1 MILKPTN
8 AGQCNGIAQVN
19 AIPNTNWTYLWSN
32 GVTTKKDSSLCGG
45 NNWVKVSIPGTTCTV
60 QLNMFIPVDS
70 VIPCQ
75 PISNVVLT
83 ATNASANS
91 CNASATVTTSSANN
105 YVFHW
110 SNGTFGT
117 TVSNLC
123 PGIVSV
129 MVKDT
134 VTKCTGTFSIPIHG
148 DPSIQIPLKAYLNL
162 KDATDTTN
170 CDGSAK
176 AIGFGGKPGYNYMYS
191 SQNGTII
198 TYDSVATNLCPG
210 LYTLRV
216 MDAAADT
223 FFMDFLIAGP
233 QNIIQNNNP
242 TYIDST
248 IIDTL
253 IAQVKQNCII
263 DFATI
268 DSVWVNSKT
277 YINSDSLMVSWSV
290 RDTFG
295 IHIVE
300 VTYVITNAAGVFS
313 LELSVFCPTKSTTS
327 YFKATDQVYIN
338 YTEAL
343 SGLTEEQS
351 IPINI
356 YPNPSSG
363 KVTIQALKTIDSGK
377 IEVLTMDGQ
386 VFTSQDFDQ
395 LESMNIELPIPQ
407 GLYFIRLITEQGT
420 STYRVIKQ

>member
-1 MILKPTN
+1 
-8 AGQCNGIAQVN
+8 
-19 AIPNTNWTYLWSN
+19 
-32 GVTTKKDSSLCGG
+32 
-45 NNWVKVSIPGTTCTV
+45 
-60 QLNMFIPVDS
+60 
-70 VIPCQ
+70 
-75 PISNVVLT
+75 VLT

-377 IEVLTMDGQ
+377 IEILTMDGQ
-386 VFTSQDFDQ
+386 VFTSQDFNQ